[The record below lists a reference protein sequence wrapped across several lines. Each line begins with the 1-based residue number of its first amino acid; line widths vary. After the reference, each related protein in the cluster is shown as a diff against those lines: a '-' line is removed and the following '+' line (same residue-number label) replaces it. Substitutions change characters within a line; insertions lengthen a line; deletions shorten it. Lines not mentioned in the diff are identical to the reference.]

1 MSDFNNIMPIQA
13 IETLYKGYRCRS
25 RLEARWLYFLDLI
38 GMRYEYEPQ
47 GFCAD
52 GIWYLP
58 DIYIPAY
65 HTFIGVK
72 NESVYEDEDLRAEAR
87 RKIEAICGACLEYA
101 GVIVYGDP
109 LTSRCESYCFLSSEM
124 CSGTDWVPVFFEYIR
139 DDKASGAGIC
149 YNGEVLMRTY
159 AGTMMYE
166 GFEDISTSNYA
177 YVPDLKDLMLRAK
190 LRARGA
196 RFEHGENPENT
207 VNTESAEF
215 LTAYKRSDAILS
227 AG

>member
-1 MSDFNNIMPIQA
+1 MNTIQA
-13 IETLYKGYRCRS
+13 IETLYRGYRCRS

-38 GMRYEYEPQ
+38 GMKYEYEPQ
-47 GFCAD
+47 GFHVND
-52 GIWYLP
+52 IYYLP

-65 HTFIGVK
+65 STFIEVK
-72 NESVYEDEDLRAEAR
+72 NTSVYEDKNERDKAR
-87 RKIEAICGACLEYA
+87 MKMEAICGACVYCA
-101 GVIVYGDP
+101 GIIVYGDP
-109 LTSRCESYCFLSSEM
+109 LTDLCESYCFLSNEM
-124 CSGTDWVPVFFEYIR
+124 CGGVDWAPVSFEYIR

-177 YVPDLKDLMLRAK
+177 YVPDLKDLMLKAK

>member
-1 MSDFNNIMPIQA
+1 MIQA
-13 IETLYKGYRCRS
+13 IETLYRGYRCRS

-38 GMRYEYEPQ
+38 GIRYEYESQ
-47 GFCAD
+47 GFYAD
-52 GIWYLP
+52 GIYYLP

-65 HTFIGVK
+65 STFIEVK
-72 NESVYEDEDLRAEAR
+72 NESVYEDNNCRAEAC
-87 RKIEAICGACLEYA
+87 KKMAAICGACVEYA
-101 GVIVYGDP
+101 GIIVYGDP
-109 LTSRCESYCFLSSEM
+109 LTGLCESYCFLSNEM
-124 CSGTDWVPVFFEYIR
+124 CSGTDWVPVSFEYIR

-149 YNGEVLMRTY
+149 YNGKELMRTY

-177 YVPDLKDLMLRAK
+177 YVPDLKDLMLKAK

-207 VNTESAEF
+207 VNAESTVF
-215 LTAYKRSDAILS
+215 MVAYKCSEAILS
-227 AG
+227 IG